1 MLKLYGMRNR
11 VSILC
16 TRLLDD
22 HLLSNA
28 GSKGI
33 HVDTIAFIVTS
44 PVSSPEMIQ
53 QVRSLATQE
62 ITAIFTSTNAVDA
75 VTKHLPIKPNWA
87 IYCMGG
93 ITKESVYNFFGK
105 PAVVA
110 TAKNA
115 TALTEKIIEN
125 KPSTPIVFFCGD
137 QRLDDLPET
146 LRFHQMPVEE
156 VIVYNTLET
165 PQQIEKNYQGI
176 IFFSPS
182 AVHSFFSINTVPTNV
197 VLFSIGKTTTATIQT
212 YCSNKVI
219 TSEWPGKEQMIEL
232 VVQYYS

>member
-1 MLKLYGMRNR
+1 LLKLYGMQNR

-16 TRLLDD
+16 TRLLDG

-33 HVDTIAFIVTS
+33 HIDPIAFIVTS
-44 PVSSPEMIQ
+44 PVSSPDIIQ
-53 QVRSLATQE
+53 RIQSLATQE
-62 ITAIFTSTNAVDA
+62 ITAVFTSTNAVDA
-75 VTKHLPIKPNWA
+75 VVKQLPAKPNWT

-105 PAVVA
+105 PAVIA

-115 TALTEKIIEN
+115 TALTEKIVEN
-125 KPSTPIVFFCGD
+125 KPTTPIAFFCGD

-146 LRFHQMPVEE
+146 LRFHHMPVEE
-156 VIVYNTLET
+156 VVVYNTLET

-182 AVHSFFSINTVPTNV
+182 AVHSFFSINTIPTSV

-232 VVQYYS
+232 VVHHYS